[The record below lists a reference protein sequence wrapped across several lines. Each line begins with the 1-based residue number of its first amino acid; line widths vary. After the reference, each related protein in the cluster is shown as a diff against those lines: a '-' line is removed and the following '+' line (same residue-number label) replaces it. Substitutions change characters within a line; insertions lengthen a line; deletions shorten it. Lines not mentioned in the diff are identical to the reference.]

1 MSVTD
6 PLRSIFGLIARSP
19 FKPLSEHAEKVRL
32 TVWKM
37 SDAVSVYVEGDQ
49 SRVEALYSEISRL
62 EHDADDVKH
71 DIRQHLPSSNV
82 MSVDRADVL
91 SYLKQQDDVANSAE
105 TVAQIMTI
113 RASSMPTAVKDAVI
127 KLNKEVLKTVEEH
140 VSVSNKIITILDTAF
155 SPENVREAQEIIN
168 KVDAQK
174 HKVDVTK
181 LEAMKV
187 VYGHETE
194 LGPVDVYHLL
204 MLVKE
209 MGWVAE
215 HAESSSNR
223 LRLMI
228 ARK

>member
-1 MSVTD
+1 MSITD
-6 PLRSIFGLIARSP
+6 PVRSILGLSSKSP
-19 FKPLSEHAEKVRL
+19 FKPLSVHAEKVRL

-37 SDAVSVYVEGDQ
+37 SDAVIAYASGDTA
-49 SRVEALYSEISRL
+49 RVEALYREISEL
-62 EHDADDVKH
+62 EHNADDVKYE
-71 DIRQHLPSSNV
+71 IRQHIPSSRILP
-82 MSVDRADVL
+82 VDRTDVL

-105 TVAQIMTI
+105 MVAQFMAIK
-113 RASSMPTAVKDAVI
+113 AASMPAPVKDAI
-127 KLNKEVLKTVEEH
+127 LTLNKEVLKTVEEH
-140 VSVSNKIITILDTAF
+140 VSASNKIITVLDTAF
-155 SPENVREAQEIIN
+155 SPEKVQEAHDLIG
-168 KVDAQK
+168 KVATQK

-181 LEAMKV
+181 LGAMKEI
-187 VYGHETE
+187 YGHEKE
-194 LGPVDVYHLL
+194 LGATGVYHLL